1 MLPSESR
8 PTPDSRTQ
16 TPSLLCHANRE
27 SRGRVFV
34 VSATCPEG
42 GRYTRVMTASPIPD
56 DILAH
61 NTHILAIDRTKN
73 FGVFQVV
80 KGVFPLCNELLPAG
94 RSYRLDGKLTG
105 KNKNSL
111 FFFLQFFTTARKN
124 NFNFVTF

>member
-1 MLPSESR
+1 
-8 PTPDSRTQ
+8 
-16 TPSLLCHANRE
+16 
-27 SRGRVFV
+27 
-34 VSATCPEG
+34 
-42 GRYTRVMTASPIPD
+42 MTASPIPD